1 MIKKLA
7 LAAAGIGVVALGSVA
22 ALAQYEQRTEEPDFT
37 LELEDGDFAV
47 REYPAILVAEVWH
60 EGSRER
66 ASGLGFRRLAAYIFA
81 QDRGGEAIAMTAP
94 VIQDAPAQTE
104 QEQIA
109 MTAPVMQ
116 DEGEA
121 GRWRTR
127 FVMPAEYTL
136 ETLPPAP
143 DDITLTQV
151 PARRMAVVRF
161 SGWGRPSTLAEQE
174 TALRD
179 WMAQR
184 DLTAAGGAEFAFYN
198 SPAVPGPMRRNE
210 VMIPLE

>member
-1 MIKKLA
+1 MLKKLA
-7 LAAAGIGVVALGSVA
+7 IAVAGLGILGLGSMA
-22 ALAQYEQRTEEPDFT
+22 AYAQYESNTEEPDFT

-47 REYPAILVAEVWH
+47 REYPAIVVAEVWH
-60 EGSRER
+60 TGSRER
-66 ASGLGFRRLAAYIFA
+66 ASSAGFRRLAAYIFA

-94 VIQDAPAQTE
+94 VLQDAPE
-104 QEQIA
+104 RIA

-143 DDITLTQV
+143 DDITLTEV
-151 PARRMAVVRF
+151 PARRMAVIQF
-161 SGWGRPSTLAEQE
+161 SGWGRTSTLEEKEA
-174 TALRD
+174 ALRE
-179 WMAQR
+179 WMVSR
-184 DLTAAGGAEFAFYN
+184 DMSAAGGAEYAFYN

-210 VMIPLE
+210 VMIPIE

>member
-7 LAAAGIGVVALGSVA
+7 LAAAGIGVMALGSAA

-37 LELEDGDFAV
+37 AIVEDGDFAL
-47 REYPAILVAEVWH
+47 REYPSIVVAEVWH
-60 EGSRER
+60 TGTRER
-66 ASGLGFRRLAAYIFA
+66 ASSAGFRRLAAYIFA

-94 VIQDAPAQTE
+94 VIQDAP
-104 QEQIA
+104 EQIA

-143 DDITLTQV
+143 DDITLTEI
-151 PARRMAVVRF
+151 PARRMAVIRF
-161 SGWGRPSTLAEQE
+161 SGWGQTLALTQKEAE
-174 TALRD
+174 LRA
-179 WMAQR
+179 WMADR
-184 DLTAAGGAEFAFYN
+184 DLTAAGNAEYAFYN

-210 VMIPLE
+210 VMIPVG